1 MFPKCLRLNFGNQFF
16 RPEKPK
22 FSVFC
27 LLLQMKQTSKNEN
40 FCLPDKQK
48 RLLSTSAPQRYL
60 LGKQCFLI
68 LFKVVQHLIKQIFR
82 SSYEKI
88 FFCCFFSDSLANQ
101 NPCQSDFQRLHR
113 LHRPI
118 PCMCRFL
125 AQKFKKTAE
134 T

>member
-27 LLLQMKQTSKNEN
+27 PFLQMKQTSKNEN

-60 LGKQCFLI
+60 LEKLCFLI

-82 SSYEKI
+82 SLFTKKYI
-88 FFCCFFSDSLANQ
+88 FFF
-101 NPCQSDFQRLHR
+101 
-113 LHRPI
+113 PI
-118 PCMCRFL
+118 PQPIKSIGFTGFTGPSLVCVVFSGSEVYKNSRNV
-125 AQKFKKTAE
+125 KSKS
-134 T
+134 